1 MNNTLHIQ
9 PCLLE
14 GEEDLPE
21 DTPLYKYLPIES
33 FLYLYE
39 FNRINFTR
47 ITSWPDAY
55 EGARYEFLKK
65 AKKDKQ
71 FSEKGKNDFFGSCWS
86 LQTEE
91 ICLYDRSEDHEMA
104 LEELKKNGSASMWDS
119 YCRNGG
125 VRIKTT
131 LGKLNKIIANGIND
145 AQAYRGKVYYEPVNS
160 WNKTIKTYDVVSAL
174 FMKPI
179 SFRHEAEYRYIIV
192 PNSPIEESI
201 IPLKTG
207 NLYDF
212 IDEILVA
219 PAIPSKKWVS
229 RTIYNICV
237 GISCHP
243 DCHGI
248 NHKNGNQFCRVS
260 PLYGV
265 ISGTVGYYDMG

>member
-1 MNNTLHIQ
+1 MNDTLQIQ

-14 GEEDLPE
+14 GEDDLPE

-39 FNRINFTR
+39 FNRINFTK

-65 AKKDKQ
+65 AKKDKE
-71 FSEKGKNDFFGSCWS
+71 FFEKGKNDFFGSCWS
-86 LQTEE
+86 LQTEDL
-91 ICLYDRSEDHEMA
+91 CLYDRLEDHQKA
-104 LEELKKNGSASMWDS
+104 IEEIRRNGSASMWDS

-131 LGKLNKIIANGIND
+131 LGKLNEIIRNGIND
-145 AQAYRGKVYYEPVNS
+145 AQVYRGRVYYEPVDS
-160 WNKTIKTYDVVSAL
+160 WSQTIKTYDVVSAL
-174 FMKPI
+174 FMKRV
-179 SFRHEAEYRYIIV
+179 SFRHEGEYRYIIV

-212 IDEILVA
+212 IDEFLVA
-219 PAIPSKKWVS
+219 PAIPSRKWVS

-243 DCHGI
+243 DYHGI
-248 NHKNGNQFCRVS
+248 NNKNGNQYCRVS

-265 ISGTVGYYDMG
+265 ISGIVGYCEMG